1 MRNQYQFKVIITLE
15 EGDECTQDEIKDIV
29 EDYLELGCNNESIGG
44 NCKVESLSDI
54 KDKLVKYFTTIE
66 NMAEE
71 LTTGNVAHKKAAIK
85 GFAGPVQIIEAGKD
99 DCVPHRT
106 VENYCI
112 SSQSNM
118 LAYHLMSEWPHALG
132 GDPTRNFE
140 YQKLL
145 LDWLK
150 TIPSE
155 THRS

>member
-71 LTTGNVAHKKAAIK
+71 LTTGNVAHKKAVIK
-85 GFAGPVQIIEAGKD
+85 GFAGRAKEFLIK
-99 DCVPHRT
+99 HT
-106 VENYCI
+106 
-112 SSQSNM
+112 
-118 LAYHLMSEWPHALG
+118 
-132 GDPTRNFE
+132 
-140 YQKLL
+140 
-145 LDWLK
+145 
-150 TIPSE
+150 
-155 THRS
+155 